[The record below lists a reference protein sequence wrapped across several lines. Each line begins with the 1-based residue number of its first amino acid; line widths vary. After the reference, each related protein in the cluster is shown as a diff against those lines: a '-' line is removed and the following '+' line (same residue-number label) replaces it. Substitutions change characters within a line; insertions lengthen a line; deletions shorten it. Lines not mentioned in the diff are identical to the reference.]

1 MLCTFCGTE
10 NRPEYKFCGT
20 CGVRMERRQV
30 ERRTHQAGS
39 TKCAGC
45 GHVNEPGMK
54 FCGMC
59 GTRIE
64 RRTEERRGSSD
75 ASRAAAIA
83 NAQLPPPDVKRKPST
98 QVVAVAEKADE
109 TPVALP
115 RRDEPA
121 IFRNEPPRGGAVR
134 AESLAR
140 DVRPE
145 QAVRQEQGNGGR
157 ISGPSFLG
165 LNSQPENNSD
175 VEYLLEDQPTG
186 GGLRKVLLLVVL
198 AAILGLLFM
207 QWRSSFKASPKP
219 PTPAKSDPSTP
230 ANAPQGNNQ
239 PSDPVGPAVTD
250 APKTAASGTNAGTT
264 GTASD
269 VKPPASEA
277 KPPASEPDPPKTE
290 PTALETTTPSPLA
303 RSSDEGTT
311 SAKPTTEK
319 SLPDADRKV
328 AEEARIPDYKPSAAL
343 VRAQQYIRGTG
354 GVQQN
359 CEQGMLYLRAA
370 TDKSDPGAAIQ
381 MAALYSSGLCVKQD
395 RVMAYRWFNSA
406 HELQPANMWI
416 QKNMDQLWAQMSSQE
431 RRLAGY

>member
-1 MLCTFCGTE
+1 
-10 NRPEYKFCGT
+10 
-20 CGVRMERRQV
+20 MERRQV
-30 ERRTHQAGS
+30 ERRSHQSGS
-39 TKCAGC
+39 AKCAGC

-59 GTRIE
+59 GTRVD
-64 RRTEERRGSSD
+64 RRMEERRGASE

-83 NAQLPPPDVKRKPST
+83 NAQLPSPEVKGRATT
-98 QVVAVAEKADE
+98 QVAAPPVSSDE
-109 TPVALP
+109 APIALP
-115 RRDEPA
+115 RRGEPT
-121 IFRNEPPRGGAVR
+121 IFRNDPLRESVR
-134 AESLAR
+134 AESVSSEAIR
-140 DVRPE
+140 KE
-145 QAVRQEQGNGGR
+145 SGNGGR

-165 LNSQPENNSD
+165 LNSQPDNND
-175 VEYLLEDQPTG
+175 GVEYLLEDEPTG
-186 GGLRKVLLLVVL
+186 SGLRKLLLLVVL

-207 QWRSSFKASPKP
+207 QWRSSFKANPKP
-219 PTPAKSDPSTP
+219 PAPAKSDPSTP
-230 ANAPQGNNQ
+230 ANAPQGSNQ
-239 PSDPVGPAVTD
+239 SSDPLAPAVTES
-250 APKTAASGTNAGTT
+250 PKVAASG
-264 GTASD
+264 ASAIASGA
-269 VKPPASEA
+269 ASELKA
-277 KPPASEPDPPKTE
+277 PRTE
-290 PTALETTTPSPLA
+290 PTALETTSPSPLA
-303 RSSDEGTT
+303 TGSDSDTSAAKSSTDKTLPNSDGKAAEGT
-311 SAKPTTEK
+311 KG
-319 SLPDADRKV
+319 

>member
-1 MLCTFCGTE
+1 MLCTFCGTD
-10 NRPEYKFCGT
+10 NRPEYKFCGS
-20 CGVRMERRQV
+20 CGVRLERRQA
-30 ERRTHQAGS
+30 ERRSRQSGS

-59 GTRIE
+59 GTRGD
-64 RRTEERRGSSD
+64 RRMEERRGTGD
-75 ASRAAAIA
+75 AARAAAIA
-83 NAQLPPPDVKRKPST
+83 NAQLPPPEAKGRATT
-98 QVVAVAEKADE
+98 QVAEPPELTDE
-109 TPVALP
+109 VPVALP
-115 RRDEPA
+115 RRGEPA
-121 IFRNEPPRGGAVR
+121 IFRNEPPRNER
-134 AESLAR
+134 TESVSSEIR
-140 DVRPE
+140 KE
-145 QAVRQEQGNGGR
+145 SGNGGR

-165 LNSQPENNSD
+165 LNSQPDNNEG
-175 VEYLLEDQPTG
+175 VEYLLEDEPSG
-186 GGLRKVLLLVVL
+186 SGLRKVLLLLVL
-198 AAILGLLFM
+198 AAILGLLFV

-219 PTPAKSDPSTP
+219 PAPAKSDPSTP

-239 PSDPVGPAVTD
+239 PSDPVVPAVTE
-250 APKTAASGTNAGTT
+250 APKTAASGTNAVTT
-264 GTASD
+264 SA
-269 VKPPASEA
+269 ASEVKA
-277 KPPASEPDPPKTE
+277 PRTE
-290 PTALETTTPSPLA
+290 PTALETTSRSPLA
-303 RSSDEGTT
+303 TSSDEGTT
-311 SAKPTTEK
+311 SAKTTTEK
-319 SLPDADRKV
+319 DLPDSDGKE
-328 AEEARIPDYKPSAAL
+328 AEDARIPDYKPSAAL

>member
-20 CGVRMERRQV
+20 CGVRMDRRQA
-30 ERRTHQAGS
+30 ERRTHQSGS

-64 RRTEERRGSSD
+64 RRMEERRGSGD

-83 NAQLPPPDVKRKPST
+83 NAQLPPPDVKRRSTT
-98 QVVAVAEKADE
+98 QVAAPPEPSDE

-115 RRDEPA
+115 RRGEPA
-121 IFRNEPPRGGAVR
+121 IFRNETPRNGAVH
-134 AESLAR
+134 AESVSSEAI
-140 DVRPE
+140 
-145 QAVRQEQGNGGR
+145 RQESGNSGR

-165 LNSQPENNSD
+165 LNSQPDNND
-175 VEYLLEDQPTG
+175 GVEYLLEDEPSG
-186 GGLRKVLLLVVL
+186 GGLRKVLLLLVL
-198 AAILGLLFM
+198 AAILGLLFV
-207 QWRSSFKASPKP
+207 QWRSSFKANPKP
-219 PTPAKSDPSTP
+219 PTPSKSDPSTP
-230 ANAPQGNNQ
+230 ATAPQGSNQ
-239 PSDPVGPAVTD
+239 PADSIGPAVTES
-250 APKTAASGTNAGTT
+250 PKVAASGAKAVAAG
-264 GTASD
+264 A
-269 VKPPASEA
+269 ASELKA
-277 KPPASEPDPPKTE
+277 PRTE
-290 PTALETTTPSPLA
+290 PTALETTPPNPLA
-303 RSSDEGTT
+303 TGSDEGTA
-311 SAKPTTEK
+311 SPK
-319 SLPDADRKV
+319 SSTDKALPNSDGKAAEDTKG

-354 GVQQN
+354 GVAQN
-359 CEQGMLYLRAA
+359 CEQGLLYLHAA

-381 MAALYSSGLCVKQD
+381 MAALYSSGICVKQD

-406 HELQPANMWI
+406 HELQPANVWI
-416 QKNMDQLWAQMSSQE
+416 QRNMDQLWAQMSSQE

>member
-1 MLCTFCGTE
+1 MLCTFCGTD
-10 NRPEYKFCGT
+10 NRPEYKFCGS
-20 CGVRMERRQV
+20 CGVRLERRQA
-30 ERRTHQAGS
+30 ERRSRQSGS

-59 GTRIE
+59 GTRGD
-64 RRTEERRGSSD
+64 RRMEERRGTGE
-75 ASRAAAIA
+75 AARAAAIA
-83 NAQLPPPDVKRKPST
+83 NAQLPPPEAKGRATT
-98 QVVAVAEKADE
+98 QVAEPPELSDE
-109 TPVALP
+109 VPVALP
-115 RRDEPA
+115 RRGEPA
-121 IFRNEPPRGGAVR
+121 IFRNEPPRNER
-134 AESLAR
+134 TESVSSEIR
-140 DVRPE
+140 KE
-145 QAVRQEQGNGGR
+145 SGNGGR

-165 LNSQPENNSD
+165 LNSQPDNNEG
-175 VEYLLEDQPTG
+175 VEYLLEDEPSG
-186 GGLRKVLLLVVL
+186 SGLRKVLLLLVL
-198 AAILGLLFM
+198 AAILGLLFV

-219 PTPAKSDPSTP
+219 PAPAKSDPSTP

-239 PSDPVGPAVTD
+239 PSDPVVPAVTE
-250 APKTAASGTNAGTT
+250 APKTAASGTNAVTT
-264 GTASD
+264 GA
-269 VKPPASEA
+269 ASEVKA
-277 KPPASEPDPPKTE
+277 PRTE
-290 PTALETTTPSPLA
+290 PTALETTSRSPLA
-303 RSSDEGTT
+303 TSSDEGTT
-311 SAKPTTEK
+311 SAKTTTEK
-319 SLPDADRKV
+319 DLPDSDGKE
-328 AEEARIPDYKPSAAL
+328 AEDARIPDYKPSAAL
-343 VRAQQYIRGTG
+343 VRAQQFIRGTG

>member
-1 MLCTFCGTE
+1 MLCTFCGTD
-10 NRPEYKFCGT
+10 NRPEYKFCGS
-20 CGVRMERRQV
+20 CGVRLERRQA
-30 ERRTHQAGS
+30 ERRSRQSGS

-59 GTRIE
+59 GTRGD
-64 RRTEERRGSSD
+64 RRMEERRGTGD
-75 ASRAAAIA
+75 AARAAAIA
-83 NAQLPPPDVKRKPST
+83 NAQLPPPEAKGRATT
-98 QVVAVAEKADE
+98 QVAEPPELSDE
-109 TPVALP
+109 VPVALP
-115 RRDEPA
+115 RRGEPA
-121 IFRNEPPRGGAVR
+121 IFRNEPPRNER
-134 AESLAR
+134 TESVSSEIR
-140 DVRPE
+140 KE
-145 QAVRQEQGNGGR
+145 SGNGGR

-165 LNSQPENNSD
+165 LNSQPDNNEG
-175 VEYLLEDQPTG
+175 VEYLLEDEPSG
-186 GGLRKVLLLVVL
+186 SGLRKVLLLLVL
-198 AAILGLLFM
+198 AAILGLLFV

-219 PTPAKSDPSTP
+219 PAPAKSDPSTP

-239 PSDPVGPAVTD
+239 PSDPVVPAVTE
-250 APKTAASGTNAGTT
+250 APKTAASGTNAVTT
-264 GTASD
+264 SA
-269 VKPPASEA
+269 ASEVKA
-277 KPPASEPDPPKTE
+277 PRTE
-290 PTALETTTPSPLA
+290 PTALETTSPSPLA
-303 RSSDEGTT
+303 TSSDEGTT
-311 SAKPTTEK
+311 SAKTTTEK
-319 SLPDADRKV
+319 ALPNSDGKE
-328 AEEARIPDYKPSAAL
+328 AEDARIPDYKPSAAL
-343 VRAQQYIRGTG
+343 VRAQQFIRGTG

>member
-20 CGVRMERRQV
+20 CGVRLERRQA
-30 ERRTHQAGS
+30 ERRSHQSGS
-39 TKCAGC
+39 TKCTGC

-59 GTRIE
+59 GTRVD
-64 RRTEERRGSSD
+64 RRMGERRGSGD
-75 ASRAAAIA
+75 GARAVAIA
-83 NAQLPPPDVKRKPST
+83 NAQLPPPEAKGRVTT
-98 QVVAVAEKADE
+98 QIAAPPELSDE
-109 TPVALP
+109 APLALP
-115 RRDEPA
+115 RRGEPA
-121 IFRNEPPRGGAVR
+121 IFRNEAPRNEALR
-134 AESLAR
+134 TESVSSEIR
-140 DVRPE
+140 KE
-145 QAVRQEQGNGGR
+145 SGNGGR

-165 LNSQPENNSD
+165 LSSQPDNNND
-175 VEYLLEDQPTG
+175 VEYLLEDEPSG
-186 GGLRKVLLLVVL
+186 SGLRKLLLLAVL

-207 QWRSSFKASPKP
+207 QWRSSFKANPKP
-219 PTPAKSDPSTP
+219 PAPTKSDPSTP
-230 ANAPQGNNQ
+230 ANAPQGANQ
-239 PSDPVGPAVTD
+239 SADPVQPAV
-250 APKTAASGTNAGTT
+250 AESPKVAASGVNAIAG
-264 GTASD
+264 GA
-269 VKPPASEA
+269 ASEVTA
-277 KPPASEPDPPKTE
+277 PKTE
-290 PTALETTTPSPLA
+290 PTALETTSPSPLA
-303 RSSDEGTT
+303 TGSDEGPGKSST
-311 SAKPTTEK
+311 SKA
-319 SLPDADRKV
+319 LPDSDGKP
-328 AEEARIPDYKPSAAL
+328 AEETKGAEDARIPDYKPSAAL